1 MRSTGAQARREKA
14 RGEMRDT
21 ILEAA
26 RHLVANGGLHALSM
40 RAIAR
45 EIEYSPAALYEYF
58 PAKEDLCCALYFE
71 GAGGL
76 AARMR
81 AALESLA
88 PDVGAETR
96 LMALGHA
103 YRVYALEQPDL
114 YLLAFGSSSADF
126 SPDSE
131 AMDKGNEAFD
141 LLVTAARSGVDGGTF
156 IDLPAE
162 AIALS
167 CWASV
172 HGFVMLEI
180 SGLIAHKLG
189 TPGESS
195 ARVDDLFAAT
205 LWVLGAGF
213 MRR

>member
-1 MRSTGAQARREKA
+1 MHCTSRVQEVSP
-14 RGEMRDT
+14 
-21 ILEAA
+21 
-26 RHLVANGGLHALSM
+26 
-40 RAIAR
+40 RA
-45 EIEYSPAALYEYF
+45 
-58 PAKEDLCCALYFE
+58 C
-71 GAGGL
+71 GQ
-76 AARMR
+76 
-81 AALESLA
+81 ALESLA

-131 AMDKGNEAFD
+131 AMDEGMRPSICSSPRRGR
-141 LLVTAARSGVDGGTF
+141 VSTRGTF

-195 ARVDDLFAAT
+195 ARVNDLFAAT